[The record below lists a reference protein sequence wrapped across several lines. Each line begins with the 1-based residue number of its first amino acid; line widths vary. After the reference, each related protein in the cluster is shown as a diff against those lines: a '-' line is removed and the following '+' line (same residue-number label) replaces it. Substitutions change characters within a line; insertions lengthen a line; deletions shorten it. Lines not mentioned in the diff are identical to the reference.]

1 MQIIFFVIPVIF
13 ILLIIRAY
21 FKKKDPIPVLSI
33 STIRET
39 LQKQVS
45 FYQKL
50 SAEEKLR
57 FENKLQRFLQK
68 VRITGIQTVVEDA
81 DKVFVAAG
89 AIIPIFAFK
98 DWEYRNIHEVLIYPG
113 SFDEDYKLNGKGR
126 DVLGMVGNGPMQY
139 VMILSQ
145 EELRNGFINNSDTS
159 NTAIHEFVHLVDKSD
174 GDTDGVPDL
183 LLTHA
188 YAVPWLKR
196 IHEEMQEIRKGK
208 SDINP
213 YGATNESEFLA
224 VASEYFFEQPEML
237 EQKHPELYQLLME
250 AFQHK
255 DA

>member
-21 FKKKDPIPVLSI
+21 FKKKDPLPELSL
-33 STIRET
+33 STVRET
-39 LQKQVS
+39 LQKHVL

-50 SAEEKLR
+50 SPEEKLR
-57 FENKLQRFLQK
+57 FEVSLQKFLQK
-68 VRITGIQTVVEDA
+68 VRITGIQTIVEDL
-81 DKVFVAAG
+81 DKVFVAAA

-113 SFDEDYKLNGKGR
+113 SFDADYKLNGKGR
-126 DVLGMVGNGPMQY
+126 DVLGMVGNGPMQN
-139 VMILSQ
+139 VMILSKDD
-145 EELRNGFINNSDTS
+145 LRNGFLIHTDTS

-174 GDTDGVPDL
+174 GDTDGVPNM

-188 YAVPWLKR
+188 YSVPWLQR

-213 YGATNESEFLA
+213 YGATNEAEFLA
-224 VASEYFFEQPEML
+224 VTSEYFFEQPQLL
-237 EQKHPELYQLLME
+237 EKRHPELYALLVQVFE
-250 AFQHK
+250 NR
-255 DA
+255 